1 VPIPALKFHKT
12 KFPRG
17 GNAMEQ
23 ELAVVEQVAEI
34 EVIELS
40 LEELAQVGGG
50 MGGLGVLQ

>member
-1 VPIPALKFHKT
+1 
-12 KFPRG
+12 
-17 GNAMEQ
+17 MEQ